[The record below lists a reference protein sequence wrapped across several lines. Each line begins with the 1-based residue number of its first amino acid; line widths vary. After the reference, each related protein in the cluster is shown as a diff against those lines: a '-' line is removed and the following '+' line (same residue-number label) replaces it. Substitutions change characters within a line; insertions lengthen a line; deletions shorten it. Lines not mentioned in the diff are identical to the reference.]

1 MMNNMTDRPLKVASI
16 GLGRWGN
23 TLAGCIARS
32 SKLELATCFTR
43 TEEKRRAF
51 AEKFGCDADR
61 SLQAVLKRDDVDA
74 VIVTAPNNR
83 HREIT
88 EAAAAAGKHV
98 FVDKPIALEV
108 EDGEAMIAA
117 CEAAE
122 VKLAV
127 GASSRF
133 LRGHR
138 VCRDLLDRG
147 VLGNLAMVETN
158 YSNERGLYYTPENW
172 QWYATGSPGGPLMQV
187 AIHQI
192 DNFLYLFGPMKR
204 VSAEFRKVMTKSEI
218 PDVCVLWLE
227 FHSGVLGTLGTSFIS
242 PRTPDGKYTY
252 FINAY
257 GHQAN
262 FYHDRWDGI
271 RLLTGDQNEQ
281 VRVDYEEYPEFDYL
295 IAELDEFADAVRAGR
310 SPEVGGREGLHVL
323 AVVKAAM
330 QSAELQRPVEIFD
343 AGLVGGNRQAEGSN
357 LQPAGGRRAGAG

>member
-1 MMNNMTDRPLKVASI
+1 MTTDIPLRVASI

-23 TLAGCIARS
+23 TLASCVVRTP
-32 SKLELATCFTR
+32 KLQLATCYTR
-43 TEEKRRAF
+43 TEAKRRAF
-51 AEKFGCDADR
+51 ADTFGCDADE
-61 SLQAVLKRDDVDA
+61 SLEAVLSRDDVDA
-74 VIVTAPNNR
+74 VIITAPNNL

-88 EAAAAAGKHV
+88 EAAASAGKHV
-98 FVDKPIALEV
+98 FVDKPIALEI
-108 EDGEAMIAA
+108 EDGKAMTAA
-117 CEAAE
+117 CEAAG

-147 VLGNLAMVETN
+147 ALGNLAMVETN
-158 YSNERGLYYTPENW
+158 YSNERGLFYTPENW

-262 FYHDRWDGI
+262 FYHDRWEGI
-271 RLLTGDQNEQ
+271 RLLTSDQNEK
-281 VRVDYEEYPEFDYL
+281 VPVDYEEYADFDYL
-295 IAELDEFADAVRAGR
+295 IAELDEFADAVREDR
-310 SPEVGGREGLHVL
+310 PPEVGGREGVHVL
-323 AVVKAAM
+323 SVVKAAM
-330 QSAELQRPVEIFD
+330 KSAELQRPVEIDD
-343 AGLVGGNRQAEGSN
+343 AGLLSQEMRGGDRGPSSDLERQKA
-357 LQPAGGRRAGAG
+357 AG

>member
-1 MMNNMTDRPLKVASI
+1 MNMATDKPLRVASI

-23 TLAGCIARS
+23 TLAGCIARTP
-32 SKLELATCFTR
+32 KLHLTTCFTR
-43 TEEKRRAF
+43 TEAKRRAF
-51 AEKFGCDADR
+51 ADTFGCDADEN
-61 SLQAVLKRDDVDA
+61 LQAVLARDDVDA
-74 VIVTAPNNR
+74 VIITAPNNL

-98 FVDKPIALEV
+98 FVDKPIALEI
-108 EDGEAMIAA
+108 EDGKSMVAA
-117 CEAAE
+117 CEDAE

-138 VCRDLLDRG
+138 VCRDLLDQG
-147 VLGNLAMVETN
+147 TLGNLAMVETN
-158 YSNERGLYYTPENW
+158 YSNERGLFYTPENW

-262 FYHDRWDGI
+262 FYHDRWEGI
-271 RLLTGDQNEQ
+271 RLLTNDQNEK
-281 VRVDYEEYPEFDYL
+281 VPVEYEEYPGFDYL
-295 IAELDEFADAVRAGR
+295 IAELDEFSDAVRQDR
-310 SPEVGGREGLHVL
+310 RPEVGGREGVHVL
-323 AVVKAAM
+323 SVVKAAM
-330 QSAELQRPVEIFD
+330 ESAELQKPIDVDD
-343 AGLVGGNRQAEGSN
+343 AGLLAQAEDPNS
-357 LQPAGGRRAGAG
+357 GGTKPRKAAT

>member
-1 MMNNMTDRPLKVASI
+1 MSGEGDISLRVASI

-23 TLAGCIARS
+23 TLAGCIART
-32 SKLELATCFTR
+32 SKMRLVTCFTR
-43 TEEKRRAF
+43 TEEKRRTF
-51 AEKFGCDADR
+51 AEKFGCDADD
-61 SLQAVLKRDDVDA
+61 SLEAVLRRDDVDA
-74 VIVTAPNNR
+74 VIVTAPNNL
-83 HREIT
+83 HREIA

-98 FVDKPIALEV
+98 FVDKPIALEIA
-108 EDGEAMIAA
+108 DGEAMIAA
-117 CEAAE
+117 CENAG

-138 VCRDLLDRG
+138 VCRDLIDRG

-252 FINAY
+252 FVNAY

-262 FYHDRWDGI
+262 FHHDRWDGI
-271 RLLTGDQNEQ
+271 RLLTGDRNEK
-281 VRVDYEEYPEFDYL
+281 VVVEYEEYRDFDYL
-295 IAELDEFADAVRAGR
+295 IAELDEFADAIRGDRA
-310 SPEVGGREGLHVL
+310 PEVGGREGLHVL

-330 QSAELQRPVEIFD
+330 RSAELQRPVEIFD
-343 AGLVGGNRQAEGSN
+343 AGLVDGDGRVEGSN
-357 LQPAGGRRAGAG
+357 LQLTGSGRGGAG